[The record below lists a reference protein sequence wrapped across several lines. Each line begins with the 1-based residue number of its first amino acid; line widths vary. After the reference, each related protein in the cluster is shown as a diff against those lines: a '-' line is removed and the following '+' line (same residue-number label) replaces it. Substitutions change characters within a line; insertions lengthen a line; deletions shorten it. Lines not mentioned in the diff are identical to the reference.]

1 MRLDI
6 PHEVLEENKCLI
18 VGDCPTPTDE
28 YVAEM
33 SEWIEEFVSLGVSN
47 EELKDII
54 MCLMLNET
62 GQRDKYYE
70 KK

>member
-1 MRLDI
+1 MILHI
-6 PHEVLEENKCLI
+6 PNEVLEENKCLI
-18 VGDCPTPTDE
+18 VGDCPTPTAE

-33 SEWIEEFVSLGVSN
+33 SEWIEEFVSLSVSP

-54 MCLMLNET
+54 MCLMLNAT
-62 GQRDKYYE
+62 GQRDTYYD